1 MKYFITEFLLILIA
15 CSLKYSFEQEEV
27 YYYTIDEVYS
37 EHFSLYRLE
46 EADYKEIIQSLS
58 KIFLNS
64 YAFNEISKSPPQPY
78 FDNNYYKIV
87 NIQEKLESIDCSIP
101 ELNMYEFYLK
111 IMEILS
117 DLKDMHIKISFKE
130 NNFDK
135 FALVNPFNY
144 VFELDENGET
154 KIYFDGCI
162 DLDLIPDI
170 NKLENNQEIRAFC
183 EEHSDYIDYPIRIKS
198 INNLDPFDYLL
209 NFGKIASTKNL
220 HGTFSYLMQDTN
232 YLTLDMIAFNF
243 TDENMKQ
250 LTIEFD
256 DDETNPTIIKT
267 KYIIESD
274 INIYEE
280 EQPTNGNN
288 QMSNIY
294 ANLLGYINND
304 RNKNKFSFEI
314 NRTKNKNKLKA
325 KIGEYQVAWNYR
337 YDDGDEDLFRCYVD
351 SDKKVNVYYVHSFEA
366 LNVPKYIETIK
377 QCVEIFDEN
386 TYPIIVINDLNNG
399 GVVVLAQVFLGVLSP
414 LMPINKFKGRFRITD
429 NFINNEEI
437 SEYIE
442 TNFTNI
448 YNCERATYDYLI
460 KGEKSTNYS
469 SNEKLSEVFYLTNS
483 TIQEEIEK
491 IRLTMKNKRK
501 PTEILVLTDGYS
513 FSAASLYIKYLQ
525 KQGGAVVVG
534 YFGNIFDESI
544 FDASQSPSPIFTHN
558 IIKMFNLEDIEI
570 LEQYGIEVEFPG
582 IQSFYDLNDTN
593 VPLEYE
599 VNPIDD
605 RLDFYLSYNGNDDN
619 YLTIVEKSMLLLS
632 QLDSKC
638 YKNNKKIVKISKDCD
653 ELFGNIYTHGGY
665 ICSEEGVWT
674 YECEPTY
681 CDMGY
686 ILDEKEKIC
695 IKDICSSI
703 QEDEKEEEENIEEEE
718 ENEGNKEKEK
728 ENIEEEEENK
738 EKENYNEEEKEE
750 KEKETQKREDETKDG
765 IKAYVI
771 VIIVIGVIVALV
783 AIFLVIHFCRKK
795 HSSNE
800 IDVDKGLSKMEA
812 QGSSE
817 LLA

>member
-1 MKYFITEFLLILIA
+1 MILIA

-256 DDETNPTIIKT
+256 DDETNPTIINT

-325 KIGEYQVAWNYR
+325 KIGEYQFVWNYR
-337 YDDGDEDLFRCYVD
+337 YNDGDEDLFRCYVD

-366 LNVPKYIETIK
+366 LNVPKYIDTIK

-665 ICSEEGVWT
+665 ICSEEEVWSNV
-674 YECEPTY
+674 CEPTY

-703 QEDEKEEEENIEEEE
+703 QEDE
-718 ENEGNKEKEK
+718 
-728 ENIEEEEENK
+728 
-738 EKENYNEEEKEE
+738 NEEEKEE
-750 KEKETQKREDETKDG
+750 EKGVIEENEDKIEEEKENK
-765 IKAYVI
+765 
-771 VIIVIGVIVALV
+771 
-783 AIFLVIHFCRKK
+783 
-795 HSSNE
+795 
-800 IDVDKGLSKMEA
+800 
-812 QGSSE
+812 
-817 LLA
+817 

>member
-1 MKYFITEFLLILIA
+1 M
-15 CSLKYSFEQEEV
+15 
-27 YYYTIDEVYS
+27 
-37 EHFSLYRLE
+37 
-46 EADYKEIIQSLS
+46 
-58 KIFLNS
+58 
-64 YAFNEISKSPPQPY
+64 
-78 FDNNYYKIV
+78 
-87 NIQEKLESIDCSIP
+87 
-101 ELNMYEFYLK
+101 
-111 IMEILS
+111 
-117 DLKDMHIKISFKE
+117 
-130 NNFDK
+130 
-135 FALVNPFNY
+135 
-144 VFELDENGET
+144 
-154 KIYFDGCI
+154 
-162 DLDLIPDI
+162 
-170 NKLENNQEIRAFC
+170 
-183 EEHSDYIDYPIRIKS
+183 
-198 INNLDPFDYLL
+198 
-209 NFGKIASTKNL
+209 
-220 HGTFSYLMQDTN
+220 
-232 YLTLDMIAFNF
+232 
-243 TDENMKQ
+243 
-250 LTIEFD
+250 
-256 DDETNPTIIKT
+256 
-267 KYIIESD
+267 
-274 INIYEE
+274 
-280 EQPTNGNN
+280 
-288 QMSNIY
+288 
-294 ANLLGYINND
+294 
-304 RNKNKFSFEI
+304 
-314 NRTKNKNKLKA
+314 
-325 KIGEYQVAWNYR
+325 
-337 YDDGDEDLFRCYVD
+337 FRCYVD

-366 LNVPKYIETIK
+366 LNVPKYIDTIK

-681 CDMGY
+681 CEMGY
-686 ILDEKEKIC
+686 ILDEKEK
-695 IKDICSSI
+695 
-703 QEDEKEEEENIEEEE
+703 
-718 ENEGNKEKEK
+718 
-728 ENIEEEEENK
+728 
-738 EKENYNEEEKEE
+738 
-750 KEKETQKREDETKDG
+750 RR
-765 IKAYVI
+765 
-771 VIIVIGVIVALV
+771 
-783 AIFLVIHFCRKK
+783 RK
-795 HSSNE
+795 
-800 IDVDKGLSKMEA
+800 
-812 QGSSE
+812 
-817 LLA
+817 